1 MASPIVKKVLDRLEG
16 ERELKILESN
26 NEIKQPKLWARAKE
40 LAEERYKVYSPD
52 AHGWAIRWYQQKGG
66 VFELDE
72 GVLGAASGAVLGG
85 AVGGPL
91 GAVAGAA
98 LGSKVDVLG
107 KKKAKSPA
115 AEEEKDRK
123 DDKLFGSPNQ
133 KKDPNKEDKEA
144 KATKRAKLA
153 RMIEKDKL
161 QKEHH
166 QKDADGNVIPH
177 GDGTPSSVEE
187 AATTRIPAQ
196 NGNVYE
202 LMYSW
207 RGKTYFCKMF
217 FPQQGKPSKDEVQAA
232 LTKVYPSSILR
243 NCYISSVNYGDP
255 YIHAGAGD
263 GFTDK

>member
-16 ERELKILESN
+16 EKELKILESN

-40 LAEERYKVYSPD
+40 LAEQRHKVYSPD

-72 GVLGAASGAVLGG
+72 GILGAASGAVLGG

-91 GAVAGAA
+91 GAAAGAA

-107 KKKAKSPA
+107 KKKAKVTT
-115 AEEEKDRK
+115 
-123 DDKLFGSPNQ
+123 GSQP
-133 KKDPNKEDKEA
+133 KKGVVGTDAKTSNKEDEAA
-144 KATKRAKLA
+144 KAAKRQRLAKA
-153 RMIEKDKL
+153 IEKDKL
-161 QKEHH
+161 QREHH
-166 QKDADGNVIPH
+166 QKDVDGNTIPH
-177 GDGTPSSVEE
+177 EEIEE

-207 RGKTYFCKMF
+207 RGKTYYCKMF
-217 FPQQGKPSKDEVQAA
+217 FPQPGKPSKDEVEVA
-232 LTKVYPSSILR
+232 LNKVYPSAILR

-255 YIHAGAGD
+255 YIHAGSGD
-263 GFTDK
+263 GFTK